1 MLMSM
6 GSKNVYV
13 SETDLPILERAAE
26 LAGGMSTAVVAGVRL
41 YVAQQERERKLVEMS
56 SIEVTVQDGPVVA
69 TKRFVGRQVLRYEL
83 GDGMRTQTFRV
94 YLTAKG
100 QYAVHSRNDPDWSK
114 LSTPDDDIW
123 LPAIVVEEQL
133 RGRLSVLSSLNSA
146 RISDRSKIP
155 RAYELLL
162 ETVRELQRFQHLP
175 YTAEM
180 EALFQSWPTAVKRL
194 GTRDCRIAAAIVHGF
209 TAVTGNTR
217 HCAAIPGVSVE
228 DWSA

>member
-1 MLMSM
+1 M

-114 LSTPDDDIW
+114 LSTPDDDSLIW
-123 LPAIVVEEQL
+123 EDTRTWSTRWWETTERALRVFPDITAMQGELPSELVEAIVTAAGQPTIEEL
-133 RGRLSVLSSLNSA
+133 D
-146 RISDRSKIP
+146 I
-155 RAYELLL
+155 
-162 ETVRELQRFQHLP
+162 
-175 YTAEM
+175 
-180 EALFQSWPTAVKRL
+180 
-194 GTRDCRIAAAIVHGF
+194 
-209 TAVTGNTR
+209 
-217 HCAAIPGVSVE
+217 
-228 DWSA
+228 